1 MQKAPQNCGTFCFVT
16 LFTLFYMVLVKLV
29 LWQLGQGGILSLS
42 PKVTS
47 KPHLVQLYSP
57 LPGFSP
63 VFTVCAI
70 IYLRIYDFRT
80 GQRQPAPFLPR
91 PFLLWLN
98 GSKNI
103 RALFPRLKS
112 GRTYSCRF
120 PHNCVIINLWRGL
133 TVKE

>member
-1 MQKAPQNCGTFCFVT
+1 MQKVPQNCGTFCFVT

-70 IYLRIYDFRT
+70 IYLRIIFSGGYMPLT
-80 GQRQPAPFLPR
+80 PR
-91 PFLLWLN
+91 CPLLFIMVCAEN
-98 GSKNI
+98 NI
-103 RALFPRLKS
+103 RRIRIL
-112 GRTYSCRF
+112 
-120 PHNCVIINLWRGL
+120 RGA
-133 TVKE
+133 

>member
-1 MQKAPQNCGTFCFVT
+1 MT

-70 IYLRIYDFRT
+70 IYLRIQNF
-80 GQRQPAPFLPR
+80 
-91 PFLLWLN
+91 
-98 GSKNI
+98 
-103 RALFPRLKS
+103 S
-112 GRTYSCRF
+112 GGAKTACAVFAASF
-120 PHNCVIINLWRGL
+120 FIMA
-133 TVKE
+133 